1 MPIRI
6 RPTALLLSAVLT
18 VGGLTGCSAVAELLA
33 DCEGSE
39 GRVRELESL
48 AILDSRPEG
57 ATSPS
62 RYEDVESGCWADS
75 GDVAVYAQRTYAFPG
90 TQPEVLRHYRTAAER
105 DGWKASSTPV
115 PPSAPGE
122 TKGRCFTRTE
132 DGKTALLSVYFL
144 SAEDFSFDDYTPGP
158 EFASGAGYRVAIT
171 SDVPGTFTTCE
182 DTY

>member
-1 MPIRI
+1 M

-18 VGGLTGCSAVAELLA
+18 VGGLTGCSAVAALVA

-62 RYEDVESGCWADS
+62 RYKDVESGCWADS
-75 GDVAVYAQRTYAFPG
+75 GDVTVYAQRTYAFPG
-90 TQPEVLRHYRTAAER
+90 TQAEVLRHYRTAAGR
-105 DGWKASSTPV
+105 GGWKASSKPV
-115 PPSAPGE
+115 PPSAPGQAE
-122 TKGRCFTRTE
+122 GLCFTRTE
-132 DGKTALLSVYFL
+132 GGKTALLSVFFL
-144 SAEDFSFDDYTPGP
+144 TAEDFSYEDYTPGP
-158 EFASGAGYRVAIT
+158 EFDSGAGYRLDIT

-182 DTY
+182 DTF